1 MATTLPQLPAL
12 GARQTGAS
20 TLTGQQPAKTG
31 GNDGNASAAANALMQ
46 RTAQDVV
53 ALSKKGLDLSAQ
65 GLAQRTDAL
74 GNATVDV
81 AQDFVGNMARQLFG
95 DGASISFD
103 SIDLSAASGYAAQ
116 ASSMSGAGG
125 TRNAAAF
132 SLAENAHFI
141 GKGTI
146 TTADGQTFDFELDV
160 QYESKISASAAYET
174 SNEIQD
180 SQDAATD
187 AGEDSGLP
195 TLQLPSMNFAGSLG
209 DLFKMLG
216 QQLQSSIYN
225 AGQDS
230 VDQTQ
235 SKPGDE
241 VGSLRLRLLN
251 LLQPPKTVD
260 EAAKP
265 AEVPTDAAPELTPE
279 AQARARAVA
288 EAYGGKPAA
297 SE

>member
-146 TTADGQTFDFELDV
+146 TTADGQTFDFELEV

-180 SQDAATD
+180 SQDADAD

-279 AQARARAVA
+279 AQARARTVA

>member
-20 TLTGQQPAKTG
+20 ALTGQQPAKTG
-31 GNDGNASAAANALMQ
+31 GNASSAADALMQ

-74 GNATVDV
+74 GNATLDV
-81 AQDFVGNMARQLFG
+81 AQDFLGNMARQLFG
-95 DGASISFD
+95 DGASINFD

-116 ASSMSGAGG
+116 VSSSSGAGG

-146 TTADGQTFDFELDV
+146 TTADGQSFDFELEV

-174 SNEIQD
+174 SNEAEVAD
-180 SQDAATD
+180 T
-187 AGEDSGLP
+187 GEDGGLP

-209 DLFKMLG
+209 DLFRMLG
-216 QQLQSSIYN
+216 QQLQSSIYD
-225 AGQDS
+225 ASQDS
-230 VDQTQ
+230 ADQA
-235 SKPGDE
+235 KAKAGDE

-265 AEVPTDAAPELTPE
+265 VEVPTTAAPELTPE

-288 EAYGGKPAA
+288 EAYGGKPTA
-297 SE
+297 SD

>member
-12 GARQTGAS
+12 GARQAGAS
-20 TLTGQQPAKTG
+20 SLTGQQPAKTG
-31 GNDGNASAAANALMQ
+31 GNASSAADALMQ
-46 RTAQDVV
+46 RTSQDVV

-74 GNATVDV
+74 GNATLDV

-95 DGASISFD
+95 DGAAISFD
-103 SIDLSAASGYAAQ
+103 SVDLSAASGYAAQ
-116 ASSMSGAGG
+116 ASSLSGAGG

-146 TTADGQTFDFELDV
+146 TTADGQTFDFELEV

-174 SNEIQD
+174 SNEEQ
-180 SQDAATD
+180 AADTD
-187 AGEDSGLP
+187 DGGGLP

-230 VDQTQ
+230 VDQTT

-241 VGSLRLRLLN
+241 VGSLTLRLLN

-265 AEVPTDAAPELTPE
+265 VEVPTNAAPELTPE

-288 EAYGGKPAA
+288 EAYGGKPGA

>member
-12 GARQTGAS
+12 GARQTGANA
-20 TLTGQQPAKTG
+20 LTGQQAAKTG
-31 GNDGNASAAANALMQ
+31 GNTSSTADALMQ

-74 GNATVDV
+74 GNATLDV
-81 AQDFVGNMARQLFG
+81 AQDFVGNMARQMFG

-103 SIDLSAASGYAAQ
+103 SVDLSAASGYAAQ
-116 ASSMSGAGG
+116 ASSSSGAGG

-146 TTADGQTFDFELDV
+146 TTADGQTFDFELEV

-174 SNEIQD
+174 SNANEQAD
-180 SQDAATD
+180 T
-187 AGEDSGLP
+187 GDSGDLP
-195 TLQLPSMNFAGSLG
+195 TLQLPAMNFAGSLS

-216 QQLQSSIYN
+216 QQMQNSIYN

-230 VDQTQ
+230 ADQTT

-241 VGSLRLRLLN
+241 VGSLTLRLLN

-265 AEVPTDAAPELTPE
+265 VDVPIAAAPELTPE

-288 EAYGGKPAA
+288 EAYGGKPGA

>member
-31 GNDGNASAAANALMQ
+31 GNASSAADALMQ
-46 RTAQDVV
+46 RTSQDVV

-74 GNATVDV
+74 GNATLDV
-81 AQDFVGNMARQLFG
+81 AQDFLGNMARQMFG

-103 SIDLSAASGYAAQ
+103 SVDLSAASGYAAQ
-116 ASSMSGAGG
+116 ASSVSGAGG

-146 TTADGQTFDFELDV
+146 TTADGQSFDFELEV

-174 SNEIQD
+174 SNENEQAD
-180 SQDAATD
+180 T
-187 AGEDSGLP
+187 GDSGDLP

-216 QQLQSSIYN
+216 QQLQSSIYD

-230 VDQTQ
+230 ADQTT
-235 SKPGDE
+235 SNPGDE
-241 VGSLRLRLLN
+241 VGSLTLRLLN
-251 LLQPPKTVD
+251 LLQPPKTID

-265 AEVPTDAAPELTPE
+265 VEVPTAAAPELTPE

-288 EAYGGKPAA
+288 EAYGGKPSA

>member
-31 GNDGNASAAANALMQ
+31 GNGGNASAAANALMQ

-146 TTADGQTFDFELDV
+146 TTADGQTFDFELEV

-180 SQDAATD
+180 SQDADAD

-230 VDQTQ
+230 VDQ
-235 SKPGDE
+235 SKPGDG

-251 LLQPPKTVD
+251 LLQPPKNVD

>member
-31 GNDGNASAAANALMQ
+31 GNASSAADALMQ
-46 RTAQDVV
+46 RTSQDVV

-74 GNATVDV
+74 GNATLDV

-103 SIDLSAASGYAAQ
+103 SVDLSAASGYAAQ
-116 ASSMSGAGG
+116 ASSVSGAGG

-146 TTADGQTFDFELDV
+146 TTADGQTFDFELEV
-160 QYESKISASAAYET
+160 QYESKVSASAAYET
-174 SNEIQD
+174 SNEAEQ
-180 SQDAATD
+180 AD
-187 AGEDSGLP
+187 AGDGDSGGLP

-230 VDQTQ
+230 VDQT
-235 SKPGDE
+235 KAKAGDE
-241 VGSLRLRLLN
+241 VGSLTLRLLN
-251 LLQPPKTVD
+251 LLQPPKTID

-265 AEVPTDAAPELTPE
+265 VEVPTDAAPELTPE

-288 EAYGGKPAA
+288 EAYGGKPSA

>member
-31 GNDGNASAAANALMQ
+31 GNASSAADALMQ
-46 RTAQDVV
+46 RTSQDVV

-74 GNATVDV
+74 GNATLDV
-81 AQDFVGNMARQLFG
+81 AQDFLGNMARQMFG

-103 SIDLSAASGYAAQ
+103 SVDLSAASGYAAQ
-116 ASSMSGAGG
+116 ASSSSGAGG

-146 TTADGQTFDFELDV
+146 TTADGQTFDFELEV

-174 SNEIQD
+174 SNEEQ
-180 SQDAATD
+180 AADTD
-187 AGEDSGLP
+187 DGGGLP

-251 LLQPPKTVD
+251 LLQPPKSVD

-265 AEVPTDAAPELTPE
+265 VEVPTDAAPELTPE

-288 EAYGGKPAA
+288 EAYGGKPSA

>member
-31 GNDGNASAAANALMQ
+31 GNGGNASAAANALMQ

-74 GNATVDV
+74 GNATLDV
-81 AQDFVGNMARQLFG
+81 AQDFLGNMARQMFG

-116 ASSMSGAGG
+116 ASSSTGAGG

-146 TTADGQTFDFELDV
+146 TTADGQSFDFELEV

-180 SQDAATD
+180 SQDAD
-187 AGEDSGLP
+187 AGDDSGLP

-241 VGSLRLRLLN
+241 VGSLKLRLLN

-265 AEVPTDAAPELTPE
+265 AEVPTDATPELTPE
-279 AQARARAVA
+279 AKARARAVA
-288 EAYGGKPAA
+288 EAYGKSP

>member
-1 MATTLPQLPAL
+1 MATTLPQLPLL
-12 GARQTGAS
+12 GARQTAAS
-20 TLTGQQPAKTG
+20 TLAGQQPAKTG
-31 GNDGNASAAANALMQ
+31 GNTSSAADALMQ

-65 GLAQRTDAL
+65 GLADRTDAL
-74 GNATVDV
+74 GNATLDV
-81 AQDFVGNMARQLFG
+81 AQDFLGNMARQLFG

-116 ASSMSGAGG
+116 ASSVSGAGG

-146 TTADGQTFDFELDV
+146 TTADGQSFEFELEV
-160 QYESKISASAAYET
+160 QYESKISASAAYDT
-174 SNEIQD
+174 SN
-180 SQDAATD
+180 DAQE
-187 AGEDSGLP
+187 AGTGDDGGDSGLP
-195 TLQLPSMNFAGSLG
+195 TLQLPSMNFAGSLS

-216 QQLQSSIYN
+216 QQLQSSIYD

-230 VDQTQ
+230 ADQA
-235 SKPGDE
+235 KAKAGDE

-251 LLQPPKTVD
+251 LLQPPKTID

-265 AEVPTDAAPELTPE
+265 VEVPTAAAPELTPE

-288 EAYGGKPAA
+288 EAYGGKPTA

>member
-1 MATTLPQLPAL
+1 MATTLPQLPLL
-12 GARQTGAS
+12 GARQSAAS
-20 TLTGQQPAKTG
+20 NLTGQQPARTG
-31 GNDGNASAAANALMQ
+31 GNAPSAADALMQ
-46 RTAQDVV
+46 RTSQDVV

-65 GLAQRTDAL
+65 GLADRTDAL
-74 GNATVDV
+74 GNATLDV
-81 AQDFVGNMARQLFG
+81 AQDFLGNMARQMFG

-116 ASSMSGAGG
+116 ASSSTGAAG

-146 TTADGQTFDFELDV
+146 TTADGQSFEFELEV

-174 SNEIQD
+174 GND
-180 SQDAATD
+180 VQDAGTGD
-187 AGEDSGLP
+187 ESDDSGLP
-195 TLQLPSMNFAGSLG
+195 TLQLPSMNFAGSLS

-225 AGQDS
+225 AGQEGL
-230 VDQTQ
+230 DQTQ

-241 VGSLRLRLLN
+241 VGSLTLRLLN
-251 LLQPPKTVD
+251 LLQPPKAGD
-260 EAAKP
+260 EAATPLAVP
-265 AEVPTDAAPELTPE
+265 ADSAPQTPELTPE

>member
-12 GARQTGAS
+12 GARQTGAG
-20 TLTGQQPAKTG
+20 TLAGQQPARTG
-31 GNDGNASAAANALMQ
+31 GNASGAADALMR
-46 RTAQDVV
+46 RTSQDVV

-74 GNATVDV
+74 GHATVDV
-81 AQDFVGNMARQLFG
+81 AQDFLGNMARNLFG
-95 DGASISFD
+95 DGAAISFD

-116 ASSMSGAGG
+116 ASSSSGAGG

-132 SLAENAHFI
+132 SLAESAHFL

-146 TTADGQTFDFELDV
+146 TTADGQSFDFELEV
-160 QYESKISASAAYET
+160 QYESKISASTAQET
-174 SNEIQD
+174 SNEAQD
-180 SQDAATD
+180 QDADTGKD
-187 AGEDSGLP
+187 GDLP

-230 VDQTQ
+230 ANQTT
-235 SKPGDE
+235 SKAGDE
-241 VGSLRLRLLN
+241 VGSLSLRLLN

-260 EAAKP
+260 
-265 AEVPTDAAPELTPE
+265 DAAQPLALPADAVPPATPEPTPE

-288 EAYGGKPAA
+288 DAYGGKPTP
-297 SE
+297 SQ

>member
-31 GNDGNASAAANALMQ
+31 GNGGNASSAADALMQ
-46 RTAQDVV
+46 RTSQDVV

-146 TTADGQTFDFELDV
+146 TTADGQTFDFELEV

-180 SQDAATD
+180 SQDADTD

-235 SKPGDE
+235 SRPGDE

-260 EAAKP
+260 AAAKP

-279 AQARARAVA
+279 AQARARVVA
-288 EAYGGKPAA
+288 EAYGGKPTA

>member
-1 MATTLPQLPAL
+1 MATTLPQLPLL
-12 GARQTGAS
+12 GARQTAAGN
-20 TLTGQQPAKTG
+20 LTGQQPARTG
-31 GNDGNASAAANALMQ
+31 DNASRAADALMQ

-74 GNATVDV
+74 GNATLDV
-81 AQDFVGNMARQLFG
+81 AQDFVGNMARQMFG

-116 ASSMSGAGG
+116 ASSSTGAGG

-146 TTADGQTFDFELDV
+146 TTADGQSFDFELEV

-174 SNEIQD
+174 GNGAQD
-180 SQDAATD
+180 VASDD
-187 AGEDSGLP
+187 DGDDSGLP
-195 TLQLPSMNFAGSLG
+195 TLQLPSMNFAGSLS
-209 DLFKMLG
+209 DLFRMLG
-216 QQLQSSIYN
+216 QQLQTNIYD
-225 AGQDS
+225 AGQDGL
-230 VDQTQ
+230 DQTQ
-235 SKPGDE
+235 SKPGDQ
-241 VGSLRLRLLN
+241 VGSLTLRLLN
-251 LLQPPKTVD
+251 LLQPLKSD
-260 EAAKP
+260 D
-265 AEVPTDAAPELTPE
+265 DAAATLEAPADTVPAAPPELTPE

-288 EAYGGKPAA
+288 EAYGKSP

>member
-1 MATTLPQLPAL
+1 MATTLPQLSLP
-12 GARQTGAS
+12 GARQSAAS
-20 TLTGQQPAKTG
+20 NLTGQQPARTG
-31 GNDGNASAAANALMQ
+31 SNAPKAADALMQ

-74 GNATVDV
+74 GNATLDV
-81 AQDFVGNMARQLFG
+81 AQDFLGNMARQMFG

-103 SIDLSAASGYAAQ
+103 SIDLSTASGYAAQ
-116 ASSMSGAGG
+116 ASSSTGAGG

-146 TTADGQTFDFELDV
+146 TTADGQSFDFELEV

-180 SQDAATD
+180 SQDADAD
-187 AGEDSGLP
+187 AGDDSGLP

-265 AEVPTDAAPELTPE
+265 AEVPTDATPELTPE

-288 EAYGGKPAA
+288 EAYGKSP

>member
-31 GNDGNASAAANALMQ
+31 GNGGNASAAANALMQ

-146 TTADGQTFDFELDV
+146 TTADGQTFDFELEV

-180 SQDAATD
+180 SQDADAD

-279 AQARARAVA
+279 AQARARTVA

>member
-20 TLTGQQPAKTG
+20 TLTGQQPAKIG
-31 GNDGNASAAANALMQ
+31 GNASSAADALMQ
-46 RTAQDVV
+46 RTSQDVV

-74 GNATVDV
+74 GNATLDV

-103 SIDLSAASGYAAQ
+103 SVDLSAASGYAAQ
-116 ASSMSGAGG
+116 ASSISGAGG

-132 SLAENAHFI
+132 SLLDNAHFI

-146 TTADGQTFDFELDV
+146 TTADGQTFDFELEV

-174 SNEIQD
+174 SNEEQ
-180 SQDAATD
+180 AADTD
-187 AGEDSGLP
+187 DGGALP

-260 EAAKP
+260 EVAKP
-265 AEVPTDAAPELTPE
+265 VDVPTDAAPELTPE

-288 EAYGGKPAA
+288 EAYGGKPTA

>member
-31 GNDGNASAAANALMQ
+31 GNASSAADALMQ
-46 RTAQDVV
+46 RTSQDVV

-74 GNATVDV
+74 GNATLDV

-103 SIDLSAASGYAAQ
+103 SVDLSAASGYAAQ
-116 ASSMSGAGG
+116 ASSVSGAGG

-146 TTADGQTFDFELDV
+146 TTADGQTFDFELEV

-174 SNEIQD
+174 SNEEQ
-180 SQDAATD
+180 AADTD
-187 AGEDSGLP
+187 DGGGLP

-288 EAYGGKPAA
+288 EAYGGKPSA

>member
-31 GNDGNASAAANALMQ
+31 GNASSAADALMQ
-46 RTAQDVV
+46 RTSQDVV

-74 GNATVDV
+74 GNATLDV
-81 AQDFVGNMARQLFG
+81 AQDFLGNMARQLFG
-95 DGASISFD
+95 DGAAISFD
-103 SIDLSAASGYAAQ
+103 SVDLSAASGYAAQ
-116 ASSMSGAGG
+116 ASSSSGAGG

-146 TTADGQTFDFELDV
+146 TTADGQTFDFELEV

-174 SNEIQD
+174 SNQEQAADTDD
-180 SQDAATD
+180 S
-187 AGEDSGLP
+187 GGLP

-225 AGQDS
+225 AGQDNA
-230 VDQTQ
+230 DQTT

-241 VGSLRLRLLN
+241 VGSLTLRLLN
-251 LLQPPKTVD
+251 LLQPPKTID

-265 AEVPTDAAPELTPE
+265 VEVPTDAAPELTPE
-279 AQARARAVA
+279 GQARARAVA
-288 EAYGGKPAA
+288 EAYGGKPSA
-297 SE
+297 SD

>member
-1 MATTLPQLPAL
+1 MATTLPQLPLL
-12 GARQTGAS
+12 GSRQTAAS
-20 TLTGQQPAKTG
+20 TLAGQQPAKTG
-31 GNDGNASAAANALMQ
+31 NNASSAADALMQ

-65 GLAQRTDAL
+65 GLADRTDAL
-74 GNATVDV
+74 GNATLDV
-81 AQDFVGNMARQLFG
+81 AQDFLGNMARQMFG

-116 ASSMSGAGG
+116 ASSISGAGG

-146 TTADGQTFDFELDV
+146 TTADGQSFEFELEV
-160 QYESKISASAAYET
+160 QYESKISASAAYE
-174 SNEIQD
+174 SSSAVQD
-180 SQDAATD
+180 GQ
-187 AGEDSGLP
+187 AGDDGDNSDDGGLP
-195 TLQLPSMNFAGSLG
+195 TLQLPSMNFAGSLS

-216 QQLQSSIYN
+216 QQLQTSIYN
-225 AGQDS
+225 AGQEGL
-230 VDQTQ
+230 DQTQ
-235 SKPGDE
+235 SKPGDQ
-241 VGSLRLRLLN
+241 VGSLTLRLLN
-251 LLQPPKTVD
+251 LLQPLKSGD
-260 EAAKP
+260 
-265 AEVPTDAAPELTPE
+265 DAAATLAVPADTVPAAPPELTPE

-288 EAYGGKPAA
+288 EAYGKSP

>member
-31 GNDGNASAAANALMQ
+31 GNASSAADALMQ
-46 RTAQDVV
+46 RTSQDVV

-74 GNATVDV
+74 GNATLDV

-103 SIDLSAASGYAAQ
+103 SVDLSAASGYAAQ
-116 ASSMSGAGG
+116 ASSISGAGG

-146 TTADGQTFDFELDV
+146 TTADGQSFDFELEV

-174 SNEIQD
+174 SNEL
-180 SQDAATD
+180 QDAASGGD
-187 AGEDSGLP
+187 GEDGGLP
-195 TLQLPSMNFAGSLG
+195 TLQLPSMNFAGSLS

-230 VDQTQ
+230 IDQTT
-235 SKPGDE
+235 SKAGDE
-241 VGSLRLRLLN
+241 VGSLTLRLLN
-251 LLQPPKTVD
+251 LLQPPKAGD
-260 EAAKP
+260 
-265 AEVPTDAAPELTPE
+265 DAAAPLAVPADAATQTPELTPE

-288 EAYGGKPAA
+288 EAYGGKTTP

>member
-31 GNDGNASAAANALMQ
+31 GNASSAADALMQ
-46 RTAQDVV
+46 RTSQDVV

-74 GNATVDV
+74 GNATLDV

-103 SIDLSAASGYAAQ
+103 SVDLSAASGYAAQ
-116 ASSMSGAGG
+116 ASSVSGAGG

-146 TTADGQTFDFELDV
+146 TTADGQTFDFELEV

-174 SNEIQD
+174 SNEEQ
-180 SQDAATD
+180 AADTD
-187 AGEDSGLP
+187 DGGGLP

-251 LLQPPKTVD
+251 LLQPPKTID

-265 AEVPTDAAPELTPE
+265 VEVPTDAAPELTPE
-279 AQARARAVA
+279 AQARARTVA

>member
-31 GNDGNASAAANALMQ
+31 GNASSAADALMQ
-46 RTAQDVV
+46 RTSQDVV

-74 GNATVDV
+74 GNATLDV

-95 DGASISFD
+95 DGASIRFD
-103 SIDLSAASGYAAQ
+103 SVDLSAASGYAAQ
-116 ASSMSGAGG
+116 ASSVSGAGG

-146 TTADGQTFDFELDV
+146 TTADGQTFDFELEV

-174 SNEIQD
+174 SNEEQ
-180 SQDAATD
+180 AADTD
-187 AGEDSGLP
+187 DGGGLP

-251 LLQPPKTVD
+251 LLQPPKTID

-265 AEVPTDAAPELTPE
+265 VEVPTDAAPELTPE
-279 AQARARAVA
+279 AQARARTVA